1 MNNWML
7 FINLYD
13 PFWALGEGACSRG
26 SPVESD
32 YLRSALSVTQLAL
45 RSRQAPVGDQALVV
59 LLVLLAELEMRW
71 SALSDRSN
79 LPTPEDIRAL
89 I

>member
-1 MNNWML
+1 MTHFGFVERGL
-7 FINLYD
+7 
-13 PFWALGEGACSRG
+13 CSRG
-26 SPVESD
+26 SQVESD

-45 RSRQAPVGDQALVV
+45 RSRQAPVGDHAMVV

-79 LPTPEDIRAL
+79 LPTPDDIRAL